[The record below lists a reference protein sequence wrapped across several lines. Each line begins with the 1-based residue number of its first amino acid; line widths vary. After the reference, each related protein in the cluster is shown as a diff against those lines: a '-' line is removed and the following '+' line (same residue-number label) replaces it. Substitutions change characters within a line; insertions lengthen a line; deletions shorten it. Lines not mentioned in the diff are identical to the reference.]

1 MDGFYSQ
8 LCPDIAGQ
16 VLVCHLPARFRV
28 GGVGGRVFEDHTRKL
43 CGDALVLAGCA
54 QQFCHIGQIHFAML
68 TNRYRQRFAGGVHT
82 GDSALWANGA
92 LREHRRFALE
102 LSLLVQIFQR
112 TQQIVGRILLKQPPI
127 FAVIQQTVLCGKGIV
142 SDVQTLLCC
151 LNIGI
156 GVILQ
161 LLLNPSL
168 LYALS
173 LTL

>member
-1 MDGFYSQ
+1 MDVFYSQ

-28 GGVGGRVFEDHTRKL
+28 GWVSGRVFEDHAGKF
-43 CGDALVLAGCA
+43 GGNAPVLAGCT
-54 QQFCHIGQIHFAML
+54 QQFCHIGQVYFTVFPDGH
-68 TNRYRQRFAGGVHT
+68 RQRFAGGVHT
-82 GDSALWANGA
+82 GDGALRANGA
-92 LREHRRFALE
+92 FREHCRLALK
-102 LSLLVQIFQR
+102 LPLLVQIFQR